1 VDLVMTDAGFTIR
14 LDNFTGPFDLLL
26 QLIGK
31 HKLDV
36 TEIALHR
43 VTDEF
48 LAYIRAMG
56 DGWQLDEASEF
67 LVIAATLLDLKA
79 ARLLPAASVE
89 DEEDLALLEARDLLF
104 ARLLQ
109 YRAFKEAAAHLAELE
124 SAGFRRYPR
133 AVGLEPRF
141 AEALPDLV
149 LGIGPDRLA
158 TLATRAMTPRPVPT
172 VSIEHVHQVRV
183 SVKEHAAV
191 LRDRLLR
198 VRVATFRTLC
208 SDCRNTLEV
217 VARFLALLE
226 LYREGLVGFAQVQAL
241 GELTV
246 RWTGDAAA
254 GVELQID
261 EYAGAPVTAEQRPEP
276 DGGEDPGGRAP

>member
-1 VDLVMTDAGFTIR
+1 MA
-14 LDNFTGPFDLLL
+14 
-26 QLIGK
+26 
-31 HKLDV
+31 
-36 TEIALHR
+36 
-43 VTDEF
+43 
-48 LAYIRAMG
+48 
-56 DGWQLDEASEF
+56 
-67 LVIAATLLDLKA
+67 
-79 ARLLPAASVE
+79 
-89 DEEDLALLEARDLLF
+89 
-104 ARLLQ
+104 
-109 YRAFKEAAAHLAELE
+109 
-124 SAGFRRYPR
+124 
-133 AVGLEPRF
+133 
-141 AEALPDLV
+141 
-149 LGIGPDRLA
+149 
-158 TLATRAMTPRPVPT
+158 PRPVPT

-246 RWTGDAAA
+246 RWTGGSADAAA